1 MNDKYYTPTIDEFYV
16 GFEYEIRF
24 NDVDNIW
31 EKNIFTCDSKDSEYD
46 SYFYISRWLEH
57 SIRVKYLDK
66 TDIESLGFVDL
77 GSLWFFKEK
86 CLTVNGENFLNCK
99 IRKWNG
105 TQIDVY
111 VDYNDTDELQ
121 LIFRGSIKN
130 KSELVKLLKMLGIN
144 E

>member
-1 MNDKYYTPTIDEFYV
+1 MGNKYYTPTIDEFYV
-16 GFEYEIRF
+16 GFEYVYNVGTATCPNWQDSF
-24 NDVDNIW
+24 MVDEVWQIQDIQDELLN
-31 EKNIFTCDSKDSEYD
+31 
-46 SYFYISRWLEH
+46 YIK
-57 SIRVKYLDK
+57 VKYLDK

-144 E
+144 D